1 MFDDF
6 RPETMSREQR
16 ARMGGSMAA
25 AALLYSGIAALVLG
39 GTAAGHAVVE
49 NLTQVEFVTRPPE
62 PPPPPPPPPP
72 APTVA
77 PPQVNARP
85 KVKRR
90 DLKPPDEVP
99 KEKPKESNEALTSE
113 ESGPVDG
120 FLNGVEGGTG
130 TAVAVKA
137 APPPP
142 PAPPKPEPI
151 TQPVAAANNAPPAY
165 SSAARRKEIEGTV
178 VFTFDVLEN
187 GSVANVK
194 IVSGPTELRENVLK
208 TVATWRFTPA
218 KRGGKP
224 VRTTLQRKITF
235 RLTDE

>member
-25 AALLYSGIAALVLG
+25 AALVYSGLAALVLC

-49 NLTQVEFVTRPPE
+49 NLTQVEFVSRPPE
-62 PPPPPPPPPP
+62 PPPPPPPPPAP
-72 APTVA
+72 AVA

-85 KVKRR
+85 KAKRR

-142 PAPPKPEPI
+142 PPPKPQPLI
-151 TQPVAAANNAPPAY
+151 QPVASSNNAQPPY
-165 SSAARRKEIEGTV
+165 SMSARRKEIEGAV
-178 VFTFDVLEN
+178 EFTFDVLEN
-187 GSVANVK
+187 GTVANVK
-194 IVSGPTELRENVLK
+194 IVSGPVELHETVLK

-224 VRTTLQRKITF
+224 ERTSLRRRIKFQ
-235 RLTDE
+235 LTDE

>member
-25 AALLYSGIAALVLG
+25 AALLYAGIAALVLG

-62 PPPPPPPPPP
+62 PPPPPPPPPAP
-72 APTVA
+72 AAA

-85 KVKRR
+85 KAKRR

-99 KEKPKESNEALTSE
+99 HEKPKESNEALSNE

-137 APPPP
+137 APPQP
-142 PAPPKPEPI
+142 PPKPEPLI
-151 TQPVAAANNAPPAY
+151 PAVLLSNPQPQY
-165 SSAARRKEIEGTV
+165 SLSARRKEIEGTV
-178 VFTFDVLEN
+178 VFMFDVLEN
-187 GSVANVK
+187 GTVANIK
-194 IVSGPTELRENVLK
+194 IASGPAELHESVLK

-224 VRTTLQRKITF
+224 VRSNLQRRITF